1 MLSDFGKN
9 DILKVAFF
17 GVSVFPFLVSLS
29 YLIRKCGPGSRS
41 VDCSHRGVGC
51 GEKRN
56 FRGPATASFV
66 CTVPKVISASF
77 GAWTKVGPALVECTA
92 LPGGSPGAFH
102 RLFVYEACATSLA
115 GEARRLRGPGMAFFA
130 CMNRKVIS
138 ASLHLVAGMAHLHL
152 VPSHVMTRDA
162 LAYQNTAY
170 TALYKNIRRCGI

>member
-9 DILKVAFF
+9 DILKVDFF
-17 GVSVFPFLVSLS
+17 GVSVFLFLVSCS

-41 VDCSHRGVGC
+41 VYCSHRGVGC

-115 GEARRLRGPGMAFFA
+115 GEARRLRGPGTAFFA
-130 CMNRKVIS
+130 CMNPKVIS
-138 ASLHLVAGMAHLHL
+138 ASPMCLLRMLLSAGL
-152 VPSHVMTRDA
+152 
-162 LAYQNTAY
+162 
-170 TALYKNIRRCGI
+170 

>member
-17 GVSVFPFLVSLS
+17 GVWVFPFLVSCS

-41 VDCSHRGVGC
+41 VYCSHRGVGC

-66 CTVPKVISASF
+66 CTVPQVISASF

-92 LPGGSPGAFH
+92 LPGGVSQA
-102 RLFVYEACATSLA
+102 VCV
-115 GEARRLRGPGMAFFA
+115 RG
-130 CMNRKVIS
+130 V
-138 ASLHLVAGMAHLHL
+138 
-152 VPSHVMTRDA
+152 RDVV
-162 LAYQNTAY
+162 
-170 TALYKNIRRCGI
+170 GW